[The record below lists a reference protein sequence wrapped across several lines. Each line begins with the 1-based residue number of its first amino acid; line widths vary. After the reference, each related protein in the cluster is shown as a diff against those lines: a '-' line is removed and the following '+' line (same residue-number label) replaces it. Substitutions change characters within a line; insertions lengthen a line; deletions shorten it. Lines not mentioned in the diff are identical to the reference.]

1 MVPIWALARPPRGT
15 RPILASDGSARSVRD
30 TRRRE
35 ARPETTGTPTRVPS
49 RARRVSGRVSGR
61 GSGGCLERRARFAGW
76 RENAAHA
83 RERKC
88 SLSFAHNETTK
99 RRVRSA
105 RARWRG
111 PRRRRRGAVDGARQW
126 RTSPW
131 RRLRRRR
138 RHRGMRRGRDESR
151 PTTRGSRIR
160 GPPSRET
167 EAPRRG
173 RVPRRPPPHRAR
185 AAPRTSPRTLR
196 RLLERSAA
204 AARAGTPP
212 GTRTRSRPARSCPL
226 RREHTSRLRVRPS
239 RDAIRSSI
247 SMSIRQKKQ
256 PTRSRRTRLRTPAR
270 CCFPEAC
277 SRSSPCR
284 SCASATRRRTPTRRR
299 AARLRRSRES
309 TAPRS
314 KGLKL
319 KKMRLDALFFPRLP
333 RLPRLTR
340 RAARRRPSRYT
351 AEMALA

>member
-111 PRRRRRGAVDGARQW
+111 PRRRRRDAADGARPW
-126 RTSPW
+126 RTSPR
-131 RRLRRRR
+131 RRLRRRMR
-138 RHRGMRRGRDESR
+138 RRGVRRGRDASR
-151 PTTRGSRIR
+151 PTARGSRIR
-160 GPPSRET
+160 ATPPRET
-167 EAPRRG
+167 DAPRRG
-173 RVPRRPPPHRAR
+173 TVPRRPPLHRAR
-185 AAPRTSPRTLR
+185 AAPRTKIRSPRR
-196 RLLERSAA
+196 RLGRSGA

-212 GTRTRSRPARSCPL
+212 GT
-226 RREHTSRLRVRPS
+226 V
-239 RDAIRSSI
+239 
-247 SMSIRQKKQ
+247 
-256 PTRSRRTRLRTPAR
+256 
-270 CCFPEAC
+270 
-277 SRSSPCR
+277 
-284 SCASATRRRTPTRRR
+284 
-299 AARLRRSRES
+299 
-309 TAPRS
+309 
-314 KGLKL
+314 
-319 KKMRLDALFFPRLP
+319 
-333 RLPRLTR
+333 
-340 RAARRRPSRYT
+340 
-351 AEMALA
+351 